1 MGNTEYVDKLVAE
14 GFFDDVERL
23 KKELPLLAASMEQLS
38 KAGRDVNAAL
48 GSTRTLKDVVENT
61 DKATKVNE
69 TASRTVKVLTED
81 TLKLNMAIKAQNDAL
96 KLNVQIAQAQDGSI
110 AKEILLVKQLT
121 AERNRLNLE
130 TQKGRA
136 EELKA
141 QIDAK
146 NDWIKS
152 NSDKLSAQ
160 KINIGNYPEM
170 MAQMAAI
177 RNEMVQMEAAGLKG
191 TQVFAD
197 MEGKLTEISRAMGPT
212 SAQLTSLTNSMTFLA
227 QAGKQDTQEFKD
239 MQQQAMA
246 LRVNM
251 NQVKQA
257 ISGTTSS
264 MQAQSGAARSSNQA
278 TFAMSQIMREM
289 PSFAYSASTGILA
302 LSNNIPMLGDSIAN
316 LKQKNEELVASG
328 QKAIPVWKSLGLAIF
343 SVNGIITLAVSAITI
358 IAARMAMAGNET
370 KKAADN
376 LTEYND
382 ALQQFYNTSN
392 KMRSDVVSEV
402 KFEESKAR
410 SQVKIMQDQTMTL
423 DQRFRAYKEL
433 QRIAPQIF
441 DDLDK
446 EGFKTAENT
455 KRISDQVAALDRYIE
470 VQTLISKG
478 RTQQRRNLELIE
490 ANEDLAAVKRAEVQE
505 ERLRLIRGGNGRM
518 AVTPAWV
525 DKVIREVGTKTEV
538 GVGALDVEKRQAELN
553 KLLEERLALEQSAQR
568 LETGLANLD
577 VQRAKMEGNTTS
589 AKDRKSKKEDAE
601 NEFQVT
607 LDRYVIL
614 AQTREQYEAEQE
626 AKFQARLAVTKQM
639 ELALQDQRT
648 KALNDLNAEYD
659 KNGISFEEYTKRKAT
674 LDKNFVYTSLILHRE
689 YYKALQKEYPNDE
702 RLEKLIS
709 DANAAIANLQ
719 RENNKAKGKEFGGQ
733 DAAALTQQAAQ
744 QSIQTTS
751 ALWDGYYQKQINRQ
765 EDLLDSIQKRKTAEI
780 DAINNTM
787 QSEDKKQKQIQ
798 ALNAQTAQQEKQL
811 QAEMRRLKREQ
822 AIADRIA
829 GVLRVVENT
838 AGGVT
843 RAMHDYKWPFSL
855 IPAGIV
861 AGIGAAQ
868 VAAIFAQPLPQY
880 GDGTPKDK
888 VGHPGGP
895 AIIGDKPE
903 WVIEPG
909 KAPYF
914 TSSTHIRNLP
924 RFTRVVPEKDMVTG
938 SMGFL
943 TPQLMQ
949 SIYGGGNDMGG
960 IEKKLEENAQ
970 MIASAIKNKPETT
983 FIASNG
989 EFKKIVRRGNSY
1001 IEYLNDNFN

>member
-1 MGNTEYVDKLVAE
+1 MANTDYVDKLVAE

-177 RNEMVQMEAAGLKG
+177 RNEMAQMEAAGLKG

-212 SAQLTSLTNSMTFLA
+212 SAQMAALTNSMTFLA

-239 MQQQAMA
+239 LQQQAMA

-251 NQVKQA
+251 NYVKSAVSGTSDALNKQA
-257 ISGTTSS
+257 S
-264 MQAQSGAARSSNQA
+264 AARSSGQA
-278 TFAMSQIMREM
+278 TFAVSQLLREM
-289 PSFAYSASTGILA
+289 PSFAYSTSTGILA

-328 QKAIPVWKSLGLAIF
+328 QKAIPIWKSLGLAVF

-358 IAARMAMAGNET
+358 IAARMSMAGNEA
-370 KKAADN
+370 KGAAKNVDSLTDSLTN
-376 LTEYND
+376 LHNIIDKRSVSAAIAMDTELIKSQRLIDVYKNQNTVAAGRINAYND
-382 ALQQFYNTSN
+382 LQAAYPKILSVLTDEELRHKKISAAHEAEISRLNDYIKVKVQIAEKDKELNASVQLRDEAL
-392 KMRSDVVSEV
+392 
-402 KFEESKAR
+402 SKAR
-410 SQVKIMQDQTMTL
+410 TMFSIQRRKELGIEFRNAFGNQAYPDLSKIRND
-423 DQRFRAYKEL
+423 DERAYFEL
-433 QRIAPQIF
+433 LRTVRIEEA
-441 DDLDK
+441 
-446 EGFKTAENT
+446 
-455 KRISDQVAALDRYIE
+455 RISRLKEEQVTSA
-470 VQTLISKG
+470 VQ
-478 RTQQRRNLELIE
+478 
-490 ANEDLAAVKRAEVQE
+490 
-505 ERLRLIRGGNGRM
+505 
-518 AVTPAWV
+518 
-525 DKVIREVGTKTEV
+525 
-538 GVGALDVEKRQAELN
+538 
-553 KLLEERLALEQSAQR
+553 
-568 LETGLANLD
+568 LANIENA
-577 VQRAKMEGNTTS
+577 QQPNKE
-589 AKDRKSKKEDAE
+589 KKKKEFEIDYD
-601 NEFQVT
+601 NLINQKQ
-607 LDRYVIL
+607 YVVL
-614 AQTREQYEAEQE
+614 AQTREQFEAEAE
-626 AKFQARLAVTKQM
+626 AKFQQRLAVTKDI
-639 ELALQDQRT
+639 EEALQDQRT
-648 KALNDLNAEYD
+648 GALNELNKQHEKGAISYETYSKSKEDMD
-659 KNGISFEEYTKRKAT
+659 KR
-674 LDKNFVYTSLILHRE
+674 FVYTSLILHKA
-689 YYKALQKEYPNDE
+689 YYEELLKEYPGDA
-702 RLEKLIS
+702 RIQALIS
-709 DANAAIANLQ
+709 KANKDLADLYAA
-719 RENNKAKGKEFGGQ
+719 
-733 DAAALTQQAAQ
+733 DAANFQKEQEKKKKEIEDTHKHMKDLVREAVQ
-744 QSIQTTS
+744 QSIDTN
-751 ALWDGYYQKQINRQ
+751 AAFVDGYYQKQIDAQQRLIDGINQ
-765 EDLLDSIQKRKTAEI
+765 RKNAEI

-787 QSEDKKQKQIQ
+787 ESEEKKQDRIR
-798 ALNAQTAQQEKQL
+798 ALNAQTAQQEKQI

-829 GVLRVVENT
+829 SVLRVVENT
-838 AGGVT
+838 AGGVS

-880 GDGTPKDK
+880 AEGTED
-888 VGHPGGP
+888 HPGGHALVGEAGKE
-895 AIIGDKPE
+895 AIM
-903 WVIEPG
+903 EPG
-909 KAPYF
+909 KAPYIVDKP
-914 TSSTHIRNLP
+914 TVLNL
-924 RFTRVVPEKDMVTG
+924 RRHSRVIPEKDLIAG
-938 SMGFL
+938 GMGFL
-943 TPQLMQ
+943 TPGLLNQLNIAGGDMTEVKQ
-949 SIYGGGNDMGG
+949 AIDNSTRSITQ
-960 IEKKLEENAQ
+960 A
-970 MIASAIKNKPETT
+970 IANKPETT
-983 FIASNG
+983 FFASNG
-989 EFKKIVRRGNSY
+989 EFKKIVKRGNSY
-1001 IEYLNDNFN
+1001 ITYLNDNFS